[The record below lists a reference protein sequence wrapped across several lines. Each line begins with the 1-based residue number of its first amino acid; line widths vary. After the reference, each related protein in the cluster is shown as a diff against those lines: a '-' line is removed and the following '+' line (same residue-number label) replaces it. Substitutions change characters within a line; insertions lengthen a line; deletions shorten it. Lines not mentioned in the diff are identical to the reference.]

1 MEQHFLGG
9 NLKALIL
16 LTSIAFLQ
24 VSCGSTEKTP
34 AAPKPNYAK
43 QIKIMK
49 RTLNKQASLVKQLKD
64 ENEKLQMQMMGKNS
78 LALATQPVEKKK
90 TSVEENRLFSSFLSA
105 HNSRRFRESNR
116 AFDMMEKSFPQ
127 SSLFVEAI
135 YLKGKYSIQQKA
147 YKTAL
152 THMNRIIRTYPKYQR
167 AKSAM
172 LAKAII
178 YRRLNLLAPSKSVLK
193 DLISKYPSS
202 TEAKKAQSHL
212 ALLEGVGE

>member
-1 MEQHFLGG
+1 
-9 NLKALIL
+9 LKAIIL
-16 LTSIAFLQ
+16 LTGLAFLQ
-24 VSCGSTEKTP
+24 VSCSSTEQKST
-34 AAPKPNYAK
+34 APKKNYAK

-49 RTLNKQASLVKQLKD
+49 RTLNKQASLVKQLKE
-64 ENEKLQMQMMGKNS
+64 ENEKLQLQMMGKNS
-78 LALATQPVEKKK
+78 LMDTDETIETTK

-152 THMNRIIRTYPKYQR
+152 THMNRIINSYPKYQR

-178 YRRLNLLAPSKSVLK
+178 YRRLNLLSPSKSVLR
-193 DLISKYPSS
+193 DLIGKFPKSN
-202 TEAKKAQSHL
+202 EAKKAQSHL
-212 ALLEGVGE
+212 ALLEKVGEQ